1 MSEIITKNEQ
11 KNAMIKNYLT
21 RFVIL
26 IILVGLL
33 LFPNGK
39 YTKADQEC
47 TGKVCLSWAF
57 GALVGVKNNRKL
69 IKITRDTELKSGDQL
84 KMLVK
89 LNKKCFV
96 YVFYYSSQ
104 GQLYILLP
112 YNLNQFPT
120 DYETSK
126 NYYIPQGNLVLEL
139 DENIGK
145 EKIYLIASARRLH
158 ELENLFGSYNSAEG
172 LKKPEFIENIIQEI
186 RHLRKRHKKFTAEAE
201 RPVASTGSVRA
212 PIISEKASL
221 PDLNK
226 ITVEI
231 TANDFFAKTYTIDHK

>member
-1 MSEIITKNEQ
+1 M
-11 KNAMIKNYLT
+11 T

-33 LFPNGK
+33 LFPNAK

-47 TGKVCLSWAF
+47 TGKVCFSWAF
-57 GALVGVKNNRKL
+57 GALVGAKNNRKL

-104 GQLYILLP
+104 GQLYMLLP
-112 YNLNQFPT
+112 YNLNQFST

-126 NYYIPQGNLVLEL
+126 NYYIPQGNFVLEL
-139 DENIGK
+139 DDNVGQ
-145 EKIYLIASARRLH
+145 EKFYLIASAQRLQ
-158 ELENLFGSYNSAEG
+158 ELENLFGSYESAEDF
-172 LKKPEFIENIIQEI
+172 KKPEFIENIIHEI
-186 RHLRKRHKKFTAEAE
+186 RQLRKRHKKFTTEAE
-201 RPVASTGSVRA
+201 RPIASTGSIRA
-212 PIISEKASL
+212 HIISEQAGL
-221 PDLNK
+221 PDLDKFAVQINAK
-226 ITVEI
+226 S
-231 TANDFFAKTYTIDHK
+231 FFAKTFTIDHK

>member
-1 MSEIITKNEQ
+1 M
-11 KNAMIKNYLT
+11 T

-33 LFPNGK
+33 LFPNAK

-47 TGKVCLSWAF
+47 TGKVCFSWAF
-57 GALVGVKNNRKL
+57 GALVGAKNNRKL

-104 GQLYILLP
+104 GQLYMLLP
-112 YNLNQFPT
+112 YNLNQFST
-120 DYETSK
+120 DHETSK
-126 NYYIPQGNLVLEL
+126 NYYIPQGNFVLEL
-139 DENIGK
+139 DDNVGQ
-145 EKIYLIASARRLH
+145 EKFYLIASTQRLP
-158 ELENLFGSYNSAEG
+158 ELENIFGSLESAEDS
-172 LKKPEFIENIIQEI
+172 KKPEFIKSIIQEI
-186 RHLRKRHKKFTAEAE
+186 RHLRKSHKKFTAEAE
-201 RPVASTGSVRA
+201 RPIASTGSVRA
-212 PIISEKASL
+212 HIISEKAVL